1 MLGMQLLGMHTL
13 SGYVTTSYPYGK
25 GSVIALNT
33 MVSGNF
39 QGLATIDD
47 VGTTHTELVNAAML
61 FFVVLNGHPT
71 RTSMETARYNIFR
84 MKKRNPQTMVL
95 PQNICEI
102 YAPQHTWA
110 HLQDKSCCGKQRR

>member
-1 MLGMQLLGMHTL
+1 MLETAKSGESVVRILSDETDMFVLLVYWVNWADWQCANWEGPLLGINGTCADLGQKCLQLLGMRAL

-47 VGTTHTELVNAAML
+47 VGTIHTELVNAAML
-61 FFVVLNGHPT
+61 SLL
-71 RTSMETARYNIFR
+71 Y
-84 MKKRNPQTMVL
+84 
-95 PQNICEI
+95 
-102 YAPQHTWA
+102 
-110 HLQDKSCCGKQRR
+110 